1 MVGGKAGRTD
11 SRQLSANSEVRT
23 SSSFSPLDAP
33 AVWLSEGGGGNAR
46 RRRYCRIERFSAFVE
61 FTPASTDVSFVVLQI
76 DDNTQGNRYSIAVH
90 NTDSHLGWH
99 VYAIGVAIETLDPQP
114 PFVVIDGVVNK
125 VCVIVDKPGERV
137 GVSLNGSDVVWSKT
151 AVTTWPQDLTT
162 LRIGSSLGAWFFR
175 EP

>member
-1 MVGGKAGRTD
+1 MQDVVDIAE
-11 SRQLSANSEVRT
+11 LE
-23 SSSFSPLDAP
+23 
-33 AVWLSEGGGGNAR
+33 
-46 RRRYCRIERFSAFVE
+46 CFSAFVE

-90 NTDSHLGWH
+90 NTDAHLGWH
-99 VYAIGVAIETLDPQP
+99 VYANGVVIEALDPQP

-151 AVTTWPQDLTT
+151 AVATWPQDLTT

-175 EP
+175 EPSTATSSLPVLPMRIPRRRGPISASRISVGQTASTM

>member
-1 MVGGKAGRTD
+1 MGAEMQDVVDIAG
-11 SRQLSANSEVRT
+11 L
-23 SSSFSPLDAP
+23 
-33 AVWLSEGGGGNAR
+33 
-46 RRRYCRIERFSAFVE
+46 ERFSAFVE

-90 NTDSHLGWH
+90 STDAHLGWH
-99 VYAIGVAIETLDPQP
+99 VYANGVAIETLDPQP
-114 PFVVIDGVVNK
+114 PFVVIDGVVNR

-137 GVSLNGSDVVWSKT
+137 GVSLNGSEVVWSKT
-151 AVTTWPQDLTT
+151 AVTTWPPDLTT